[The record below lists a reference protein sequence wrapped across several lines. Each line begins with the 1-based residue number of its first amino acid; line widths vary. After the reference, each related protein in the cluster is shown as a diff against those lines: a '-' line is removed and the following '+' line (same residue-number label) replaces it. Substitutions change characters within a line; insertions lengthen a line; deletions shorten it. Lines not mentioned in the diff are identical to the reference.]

1 MRGRALL
8 LTSLALNAGLVVA
21 VVVLARDRPAP
32 APAGGSTPRLVR
44 QSGTNPPRTHVVVRK
59 QFFHWNELESDDYK
73 TYITNLV
80 EIGCPPDTIRDIIV
94 ADVNQLYERRRLT
107 TIVPED
113 PVWWKGNPAG
123 AVAESIVRQEAALD
137 RERRALLTELLGP
150 GWEPSRQ
157 RPGAMVYLTGPVL
170 SALPEETKLA
180 VQDIVARSTERDRQW
195 REANKERPPTEAE
208 VAAQQAKLRQQTRE
222 ELAKVLT
229 PEQLEEYLL
238 RWSFNAETMRRQFAG
253 LEITA
258 DEFRAIFRA
267 TDPLRQQFEL
277 LGEGDTTVTNRRA
290 ALQKQLDDALRQTLG
305 PERFAQFTLNQ
316 DPTYAATVAV
326 AGQLQ
331 LPADNI
337 QPLYEITRET
347 ESELRRIRSDQTLT
361 SAEQEAAIAE
371 LLKDQA
377 DTLRTLLGEDV
388 YRKFKD
394 AKEPPR

>member
-1 MRGRALL
+1 MRGRTLL
-8 LTSLALNAGLVVA
+8 STSLALNAVLVVA
-21 VVVLARDRPAP
+21 VIALARERPAL
-32 APAGGSTPRLVR
+32 APSNSTPRLVR
-44 QSGTNPPRTHVVVRK
+44 QIGTKPPRTHVVVRK

-73 TYITNLV
+73 TYITNLIEV
-80 EIGCPPDTIRDIIV
+80 GCPPDTIRDIIV

-107 TIVPED
+107 GIVPDD

-267 TDPLRQQFEL
+267 TDPLQQQFEL
-277 LGEGDTTVTNRRA
+277 LSEGNTTSTNRRA
-290 ALQKQLDDALRQTLG
+290 ALQKQMDDALRQTLG
-305 PERFAQFTLNQ
+305 AERFEQFTLNQ
-316 DPTYAATVAV
+316 DPTYTATVTV
-326 AGQLQ
+326 AGQLK
-331 LPADNI
+331 LPAENI
-337 QPLYEITRET
+337 RPLYEITRET
-347 ESELRRIRSDQTLT
+347 ESELRRIRGDQTLT

-371 LLKDQA
+371 LLRDQA
-377 DTLRTLLGEDV
+377 DTLRALLGEDV

-394 AKEPPR
+394 AKESPR